1 MSDYI
6 KIDDLDS
13 IIVNSLEEVMN
24 EDTHELELSVKAA
37 GQKAVRLLKQRSRKK
52 KRHGGSYAKAWSCHV
67 DSDITGTSCTV
78 YNKQA
83 SLTHLLEKGHAIK
96 NQYGTYPGIVAG
108 DHIIQGVYAEVSAD
122 FSQGATS
129 E

>member
-13 IIVNSLEEVMN
+13 IIVNSLEEVMSEN
-24 EDTHELELSVKAA
+24 THELELSVKAA

-108 DHIIQGVYAEVSAD
+108 DHVIEGVYEEVAAE
-122 FSQGATS
+122 FGQGANA
-129 E
+129 